1 VQPEYATRTELRNA
15 GLDPMEFAA
24 NARKLILEQ
33 PRNYTAF
40 GAYWF
45 LVKALLKRVYEPAEI
60 PLLGDYEDP
69 TVIERMPKGLPL
81 SMLLEFAA
89 REYADNMAFGT
100 PADRLEDPEDDEF
113 FTLSDPDMGG

>member
-1 VQPEYATRTELRNA
+1 MQLENEGPLP
-15 GLDPMEFAA
+15 LEFAA
-24 NARKLILEQ
+24 NARAVILQQ

-40 GAYWF
+40 GAYWY

-69 TVIERMPKGLPL
+69 SVIDRMPKGLGL
-81 SMLLEFAA
+81 QALLWLASE
-89 REYADNMAFGT
+89 EYADNQRLGT
-100 PADRLEDPEDDEF
+100 PPNRLEDPEDGEF